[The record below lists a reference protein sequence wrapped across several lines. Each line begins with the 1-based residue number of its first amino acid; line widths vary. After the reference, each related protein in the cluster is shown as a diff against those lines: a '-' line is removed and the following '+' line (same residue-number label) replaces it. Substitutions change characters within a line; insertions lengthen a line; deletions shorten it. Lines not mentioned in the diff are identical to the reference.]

1 MKEYKDIM
9 IDEEVILEYYVL
21 FPNHNSGLQLHR
33 ILKDLKIKCTIV
45 PTPRRAST
53 CCGISLLIPRES
65 VEYIKSII
73 EKEHIQILDI
83 VALPKITN
91 AMRDKFC

>member
-1 MKEYKDIM
+1 MKEYKDTM
-9 IDEEVILEYYVL
+9 IDEEVIMEYYVL

-53 CCGISLLIPRES
+53 CCGISLLVPGES

-73 EKEHIQILDI
+73 EQEHIQILDI

-91 AMRDKFC
+91 ARRDKFC

>member
-1 MKEYKDIM
+1 M

-53 CCGISLLIPRES
+53 CCGISLLIHRES